1 MSDAGGPRPGLVASV
16 RGLAATTVA
25 LASNRLSLLGVEL
38 AEEQARLLS
47 LLLYGVAA
55 VLSLGA
61 GLMFFA
67 VLVTVLLWDNNRLL
81 ALGIFSALFIGAGSV
96 CVLVARNLALRQ
108 SRLFEASLAEL
119 SKDHS
124 ALRDSH

>member
-1 MSDAGGPRPGLVASV
+1 MTAAGGPRPALIASV

-38 AEEQARLLS
+38 AEEQARLLG
-47 LLLYGVAA
+47 LVLYGVAA
-55 VLSLGA
+55 VLGLGA

-67 VLVTVLLWDNNRLL
+67 VLITVLLWDNNRLL
-81 ALGIFSALFIGAGSV
+81 ALGVFSALFSGAGTV
-96 CVLVARNLALRQ
+96 CALVARSLAQRQ

-119 SKDHS
+119 GKDQS
-124 ALRDSH
+124 ALRDAT

>member
-1 MSDAGGPRPGLVASV
+1 MSDASGPRPGLVASV

-47 LLLYGVAA
+47 LLLYGIAA

-61 GLMFFA
+61 GLIFFA
-67 VLVTVLLWDNNRLL
+67 VLITVLLWDNNRLL
-81 ALGIFSALFIGAGSV
+81 ALGIFSALFIGAGTV
-96 CVLVARNLALRQ
+96 CVVVARNLAQRQ

-119 SKDHS
+119 SKDQS
-124 ALRDSH
+124 ALRDSP

>member
-1 MSDAGGPRPGLVASV
+1 MNTPGEPRSGLIASV

-47 LLLYGVAA
+47 LLLYGMAA

-61 GLMFFA
+61 GLIFFA
-67 VLVTVLLWDNNRLL
+67 VLITVLLWDNNRLL
-81 ALGIFSALFIGAGSV
+81 ALGVFSALFIGAGTV
-96 CVLVARNLALRQ
+96 CGLVARTLAQRQ

-124 ALRDSH
+124 ALQEPR